1 MFHRRHKRA
10 FSCGCF
16 GVSETKNNNE
26 GSERNPPRES
36 VTEERVAEERVAEE
50 RGAEERGAEERGAE
64 ERGAEE
70 RGAEE
75 RGAEERVTEG
85 EIKEEG
91 EIQVIEDIPESVSRN
106 VNKSKKKALY
116 ICDNYFFS
124 HIQLNVI
131 VILIFC

>member
-1 MFHRRHKRA
+1 M
-10 FSCGCF
+10 
-16 GVSETKNNNE
+16 
-26 GSERNPPRES
+26 
-36 VTEERVAEERVAEE
+36 VT
-50 RGAEERGAEERGAE
+50 
-64 ERGAEE
+64 
-70 RGAEE
+70 
-75 RGAEERVTEG
+75 EERVTEG

-91 EIQVIEDIPESVSRN
+91 EIQVIDIQESSSRN

>member
-16 GVSETKNNNE
+16 GVSETKDNNE
-26 GSERNPPRES
+26 ESERNPPRES
-36 VTEERVAEERVAEE
+36 VTEERV
-50 RGAEERGAEERGAE
+50 
-64 ERGAEE
+64 
-70 RGAEE
+70 AEE